1 MKIFL
6 VFQCFQGF
14 QDAFFFVHPIEI
26 RLNFIK

>member
-6 VFQCFQGF
+6 ILQCFQGF

-26 RLNFIK
+26 VFNLVQ